1 MAGFERGQ
9 GILGTAL
16 SGAGPSVLIF
26 LDPRSKQPPKRIAA
40 KVAAY
45 LKTKNL
51 SAELFLTTIASK
63 GAAVSRKGS

>member
-1 MAGFERGQ
+1 MQEFDRGQ

-26 LDPRSKQPPKRIAA
+26 LDPRSKVTPKKIAA

-45 LKTKNL
+45 LKAENL

-63 GAAVSRKGS
+63 GAAASRKA